1 MTKRTNIALFLI
13 LLTIILSQLKFI
25 PEPYHSISTIIPISV
40 ALILLIIEI
49 VRNRLFFVIIETIRN
64 RKS

>member
-1 MTKRTNIALFLI
+1 MTKGTKIAI
-13 LLTIILSQLKFI
+13 LLMMLTIILSQLSFI
-25 PEPYHSISTIIPISV
+25 PDPYHDIATIIPISV